1 MFENQAVDADVT
13 QALLHRIEQ
22 VLSGRG
28 FELGAVGIGVTDRFD
43 VQLLL
48 FHVDIEGSRYPM
60 NILVGGKLG
69 QAAAILEDHNPA
81 QRKRDVPAHIPRP
94 AHDVEVFLARV
105 FQRKRTIFCKILLWK
120 IGFPD
125 IHRSPPRR
133 LGEPP
138 LADQKAGAAHDG
150 LRTRCGLEQCLK
162 LLTFRFPE
170 QV

>member
-69 QAAAILEDHNPA
+69 QAAAILED
-81 QRKRDVPAHIPRP
+81 
-94 AHDVEVFLARV
+94 
-105 FQRKRTIFCKILLWK
+105 
-120 IGFPD
+120 
-125 IHRSPPRR
+125 
-133 LGEPP
+133 
-138 LADQKAGAAHDG
+138 QKAGAAHDG